1 MFKKILIANRG
12 EIACRIIKTAR
23 RMGIATVAVYSD
35 ADARAPFVQMA
46 DEAVHIGPSPA
57 AQSYLLAD
65 KIIAACKQTGAE
77 AVHPGYGFLSERTS
91 FAQGLAA
98 EGIAFI
104 GPPVN
109 AIAAMGD
116 KIESKKL
123 AMKAGVNVVP
133 GFVGEIDDTGHAVR
147 ISAEIGYPVMMKAS
161 AGGGGK
167 GMRLAYKEADV
178 REGFEATK
186 REGLNS
192 FGDDRVF
199 IEKFILNP
207 RHIEI
212 QILGDQ
218 HGNILYLNEREC
230 SIQRRHQKVVE
241 EAPSPFVTP
250 RMRQAMGEQC
260 VALSRAVGYY
270 SAGTVE
276 LIVSG
281 ADPTGE
287 SFYFLEMNTRLQV
300 EHPVTECITGVDLVE
315 QMIRVAAG
323 EKLAMTQDDIKID
336 GWAIENRVYAED
348 PYRGFLPSTGRLT
361 RYRSPISHIPFV
373 SSVVETPQIGV
384 KPHGVSTML
393 EANGEVGDDLGLR
406 GIDGVR
412 VDDGVQE
419 GGEVSMFYD
428 PMIAKLITWG
438 PTRDE
443 AADKQIAALD
453 RFEIEG
459 LSHNIDFVSAIMQ
472 HPRFRAGGLT
482 TGFIAEEYP
491 TGFHGAPASPELVKS
506 LAAIV
511 AFVAT
516 AEADRARQ
524 VDGQLGD
531 TLPPPSAWQ
540 VKIGDVVHDVGL
552 TEDRIE
558 VDGEAFD
565 LSMEYTPGD
574 RLIEAEIPTR
584 NVRPEPVEGQEGERN
599 GASPAVAYG
608 STSSAR
614 TGLGAMEEIDVK
626 IARTRD
632 GFKLTTRGASHN
644 VSVLPGHIAHLADH
658 MIEKIPPDMSRFLI
672 CPMPGLLVALHVSAG
687 DKVEAGQPLAVV
699 EAMKMENILR
709 AEKSGVVKS
718 INAAQGES
726 LAVDAIIL
734 EME

>member
-57 AQSYLLAD
+57 AQSYLIAD

-91 FAQGLAA
+91 FAEALAK
-98 EGIAFI
+98 ENIAFI

-133 GFVGEIDDTGHAVR
+133 GFVGEIDDTEHAVR

-167 GMRLAYKEADV
+167 GMRLAYNEQDV

-250 RMRQAMGEQC
+250 KMRKAMGEQC

-281 ADPTGE
+281 ADPSGE

-300 EHPVTECITGVDLVE
+300 EHPVTECITGIDLVE

-361 RYRSPISHIPFV
+361 RYRPP
-373 SSVVETPQIGV
+373 VEGWTDDGA
-384 KPHGVSTML
+384 
-393 EANGEVGDDLGLR
+393 ENGRR
-406 GIDGVR
+406 GIDGIR
-412 VDDGVQE
+412 VDDGVYD

-438 PTRDE
+438 ATRDE
-443 AADKQIAALD
+443 AADLQIAALD

-459 LSHNIDFVSAIMQ
+459 LGHNIDFVSAIMQ
-472 HPRFRAGGLT
+472 HPRFRSGELT

-491 TGFHGAPASPELVKS
+491 DGFHGAASTPELVKS
-506 LAAIV
+506 LAAI
-511 AFVAT
+511 AGFVAT
-516 AEADRARQ
+516 AEADRARH

-531 TLPPPSAWQ
+531 TLEPPSRWQ
-540 VKIGDVVHDVGL
+540 VKIGDAVHD
-552 TEDRIE
+552 IE
-558 VDGEAFD
+558 MVDGDMHVDGEHFD
-565 LSMEYTPGD
+565 LSMEYDPGD
-574 RLIEAEIPTR
+574 RLIEAE
-584 NVRPEPVEGQEGERN
+584 VGDEEL
-599 GASPAVAYG
+599 AVKV
-608 STSSAR
+608 
-614 TGLGAMEEIDVK
+614 L
-626 IARTRD
+626 RTRT
-632 GFKLTTRGASHN
+632 GFKLTTRGATHS
-644 VSVLPGHIAHLADH
+644 VRVLPGHIAHLADH
-658 MIEKIPPDMSRFLI
+658 MIEKIAPDLSRFLI
-672 CPMPGLLVALHVSAG
+672 CPMPGLLTTLHVNAG
-687 DKVEAGQPLAVV
+687 DAVEAGQPLAVV

-709 AEKSGVVKS
+709 AEKSGTVKVV
-718 INAAQGES
+718 NAKAGDS
-726 LAVDAIIL
+726 LAVDAVIL